1 MGRPGV
7 ETHARPPSLDSDD
20 GLVFNSKHTLPT
32 TAMGQRHPRR
42 KEQLQN
48 SHPNPPLKP
57 STGAPTARSPALT
70 RPLRPS
76 APAAPR
82 SPPRTAPPTS
92 MSPQLPN
99 PLLPSAPASPPTPA
113 PSPTPRTR
121 VPVCPLAT
129 EDIPE
134 DPLLRDAR
142 LHFRTLKLQ
151 EKEAWLLSLVES
163 CDHHTLSFLHQIVSP
178 RLKKDPFLV
187 LPNELCFKV
196 WIALSPYALAS
207 LTVD

>member
-7 ETHARPPSLDSDD
+7 ETRARPPSLDSDD

-32 TAMGQRHPRR
+32 TAMGQRHSRR

-48 SHPNPPLKP
+48 SHPNPPLTP
-57 STGAPTARSPALT
+57 S
-70 RPLRPS
+70 
-76 APAAPR
+76 
-82 SPPRTAPPTS
+82 TAPPTS

-163 CDHHTLSFLHQIVSP
+163 CNHQTLSFLHQIVSP
-178 RLKKDPFLV
+178 KLKKDPFLV

-196 WIALSPYALAS
+196 WIALSLYALAS